1 MTTSSTLNSLSTAN
15 TPTIADQNEIA
26 LRIPTLRDFIALA
39 RKIGVKL
46 DAATQGFIN
55 RYEKL
60 GFVEKGV
67 LAFIPFAGDTIDLAI
82 QGYKAAKGQQVDPVV
97 IVLSAI
103 GLGADAVTVG
113 SVGLAGGLNASIAVL
128 KATYQTMGP
137 VAKASVKLIFEAASK
152 SPAAMK
158 ALREALPELADM
170 AKSGKLAEL
179 LSDPKYVDF
188 VKSKL
193 VKGSSS
199 IGEGAFRDRSKSS
212 EKPNEVSS
220 SNELNESLSLA
231 EQRYQAVVDG
241 LKEEGVDPSL
251 KNVKDVLAQTD
262 LSKEDIKDVMNIA
275 QQVNGVSTQA
285 TLG

>member
-1 MTTSSTLNSLSTAN
+1 MATSSTLNSLNA
-15 TPTIADQNEIA
+15 ADTQPSLHLNDIA
-26 LRIPTLRDFIALA
+26 LRIPTLKDFIALA
-39 RKIGVKL
+39 QKIGIKL

-60 GFVEKGV
+60 GFAEKSV

-103 GLGADAVTVG
+103 GLGADAATVG

-128 KATYQTMGP
+128 KATYQTMEP
-137 VAKASVKLIFEAASK
+137 VAKASIKLIFEAASK
-152 SPAAMK
+152 SPKAMK
-158 ALREALPELADM
+158 ALKEALPELADL

-179 LSDPKYVDF
+179 LADPKYVSF
-188 VKSKL
+188 VVSKI

-199 IGEGAFRDRSKSS
+199 IGESVFRDRSKSS
-212 EKPNEVSS
+212 EKPSELSS
-220 SNELNESLSLA
+220 STESNESPSLA
-231 EQRYQAVVDG
+231 KQQYDAIVDG
-241 LKEEGVDPSL
+241 LKEEGALPSI
-251 KNVKDVLAQTD
+251 KNIKDVLAQTD
-262 LSKEDIKDVMNIA
+262 LSKEEAKDIMNIA
-275 QQVNGVSTQA
+275 QHINAASTQM

>member
-1 MTTSSTLNSLSTAN
+1 MTTSSTLNSSSAAN
-15 TPTIADQNEIA
+15 TQTLSEQNEIA

-39 RKIGVKL
+39 QRIGLQL

-82 QGYKAAKGQQVDPVV
+82 QGYKAAKGQKVDPVV

-103 GLGADAVTVG
+103 GLGADVATVG

-128 KATYQTMGP
+128 KATYQTMEP
-137 VAKASVKLIFEAASK
+137 VAKASIKLIFEAASK
-152 SPAAMK
+152 SPNAMK

-199 IGEGAFRDRSKSS
+199 IGESAFRDRSKSS
-212 EKPNEVSS
+212 EKSNEVSI
-220 SNELNESLSLA
+220 SLA
-231 EQRYQAVVDG
+231 EQQYNAVVDG
-241 LKEEGVDPSL
+241 LKEEGALPSL
-251 KNVKDVLAQTD
+251 KNIKDVLAQTD
-262 LSKEDIKDVMNIA
+262 WSKEDIKEVMNIA

-285 TLG
+285 ALG

>member
-1 MTTSSTLNSLSTAN
+1 MTTSNTLNSSSTAN
-15 TPTIADQNEIA
+15 TQTLSDQSEIA

-39 RKIGVKL
+39 QKIGLKL

-103 GLGADAVTVG
+103 GLGADVATVG

-128 KATYQTMGP
+128 KATYQTMEP
-137 VAKASVKLIFEAASK
+137 VAKASIKLIFEAASK
-152 SPAAMK
+152 SPQAMK

-170 AKSGKLAEL
+170 AKSGKLTEL
-179 LSDPKYVDF
+179 LSDPKYVNF

-199 IGEGAFRDRSKSS
+199 IGESVFRDRSKSS
-212 EKPNEVSS
+212 EKSNEVFS
-220 SNELNESLSLA
+220 SNESISLA
-231 EQRYQAVVDG
+231 KQRHNAIATG
-241 LKEEGVDPSL
+241 LEEEGVLPSV
-251 KNVKDVLAQTD
+251 KNIKDVLAQTD
-262 LSKEDIKDVMNIA
+262 LSKEDIKDIVNIA
-275 QQVNGVSTQA
+275 QQANGVNNQIA
-285 TLG
+285 LG